1 MRSWEEGLNVNS
13 KRKKRKA
20 DGNLE
25 EEEFFACLGT
35 DYLSSQL
42 RHDVVIYKGLLRLN
56 HAHISS
62 FLGEC
67 VKPNPVLFSHSWPRF
82 SPPLLNS

>member
-13 KRKKRKA
+13 QSKKAKRRR
-20 DGNLE
+20 GNL

-35 DYLSSQL
+35 DYLSSQW
-42 RHDVVIYKGLLRLN
+42 RHDVVIYKGLLSLY

-62 FLGEC
+62 FFRESARNLTLSYFVIACLGF
-67 VKPNPVLFSHSWPRF
+67 PHPY
-82 SPPLLNS
+82 